1 MHLER
6 HSSSHNTTSLGILK
20 KRPDDQRCCWFNP
33 AMQPT
38 EDMLLQNYYWV
49 KSGLPACNLRCNK
62 KLDLLAHRPDLAS
75 QITVVRGQSNIAV
88 TPFAHFPVEII
99 GEISPYYSFKAAFWL
114 QHFFC
119 STSTKHPTEQYLW
132 GNNILSLQEHCRFS
146 PSLSHFVSPPHTHN
160 YRDHRHQ
167 IVSFTCPHEGTE
179 KVSLYSEVM

>member
-6 HSSSHNTTSLGILK
+6 HSSSHNTISLGILK

-38 EDMLLQNYYWV
+38 EDMLLQNNYWV

-62 KLDLLAHRPDLAS
+62 KLDLLAHRPDLAL
-75 QITVVRGQSNIAV
+75 QITVVKGQSNIAV

-114 QHFFC
+114 QHFFVPQVP
-119 STSTKHPTEQYLW
+119 STQQSSTYGEIIFYHFRNTAGFLHLYL
-132 GNNILSLQEHCRFS
+132 ILC
-146 PSLSHFVSPPHTHN
+146 PHTHN
-160 YRDHRHQ
+160 CRDHRHQ
-167 IVSFTCPHEGTE
+167 TVSFTCPHEGTE